1 MTKST
6 RVLVLGADGMLG
18 HKVCQVLGETCQVWG
33 TTRRQRAS
41 LARYGFLPPDR
52 CLGHVDAR
60 SMSSVLQ
67 ALESCKPDTVVNCI
81 AVLKQSCRTDSPV
94 ESIRINSW
102 LPRVLARECRS
113 TGIRLI
119 QLSTDGVFA
128 GSKGHHKETD
138 QPDAV
143 DLYGISKLLGEV
155 NEPGHLTLRTAPIG
169 REIRT
174 SRGLVEWFL
183 SRRKDEEVRGFTRAL
198 FSGLSSLALS
208 RILLELVTEHK
219 TLSGIYHLA
228 SSPITKYRLLTL
240 LNQAYD
246 KKIPIRPCDVPE
258 IDRTLD
264 GTKLRR
270 MTGIEPP
277 SWETMVLEMASDP
290 TPYARWRSYRAD

>member
-6 RVLVLGADGMLG
+6 RILVLGADGMLG
-18 HKVCQVLGETCQVWG
+18 HKVCQALGETYQVWG

-67 ALESCKPDTVVNCI
+67 AMESCKPDTVVNCI
-81 AVLKQSCRTDSPV
+81 AVLKQSCRTDSSV
-94 ESIRINSW
+94 ESIRVNSW
-102 LPRVLARECRS
+102 LPRVLARECRI
-113 TGIRLI
+113 TGVRLI
-119 QLSTDGVFA
+119 QVSTDGVFA
-128 GSKGHHKETD
+128 GSKGCYKETD
-138 QPDAV
+138 QPDAT

-155 NEPGHLTLRTAPIG
+155 DEPGCLTLRTAPIG

-183 SRRKDEEVRGFTRAL
+183 SKKRGDEVRGFTKAL

-219 TLSGIYHLA
+219 ALGGIYHLA
-228 SSPITKYRLLTL
+228 SSPISKYRLLTL

-246 KKIPIRPCDVPE
+246 RRITIRPCDVPE

-270 MTGIEPP
+270 VTGIEPP
-277 SWETMVLEMASDP
+277 SWETMVQGMVSDP
-290 TPYARWRSYRAD
+290 TPYALWRSYHAN